1 MTRGSLLSQ
10 RGVLRLLRN
19 RFSVSHVTRKDANAV
34 IQTQGRPYKQLSIGV
49 PKEIWQNEKR
59 LLLFFFLL

>member
-19 RFSVSHVTRKDANAV
+19 RFSVSHAARKDAQAAA
-34 IQTQGRPYKQLSIGV
+34 QSQGLPYKQLSIGV

-59 LLLFFFLL
+59 LAV

>member
-19 RFSVSHVTRKDANAV
+19 RFSVSHAARKDSQAAV
-34 IQTQGRPYKQLSIGV
+34 QSQGLPYKQLSIGV

-59 LLLFFFLL
+59 LAV